1 MSLWFFNTRRK
12 AEDDKNKAL
21 ARPAVDEQTL
31 HVAIRAQGRGPEL
44 D

>member
-1 MSLWFFNTRRK
+1 MT
-12 AEDDKNKAL
+12 KNKAL

-44 D
+44 G